1 MKKRDFLKTGGV
13 LALGTM
19 VLPHVSCES
28 NTSPK
33 EMDDAKPEGA
43 FTLPMLPYS
52 LDALEPYIDT
62 QTMTIH
68 HGKHHAGYVKKLN
81 AALDGHALKDK
92 SLDDIMKALSPE
104 GDDTPV
110 RNSGGG
116 HYNHSLFW
124 KVMAP
129 GGGKKPKGQLKE
141 AINSTFGSFEG
152 FKEKFAKKAA
162 SRFGSGWAWLSVDS
176 DGKLFVSST
185 ANQDNPMMTR
195 IVKNSGTPILGIDVW
210 EHAYYLK
217 YQNRRKE
224 YIDNFF
230 NIINWEEVAAN
241 YARLG

>member
-13 LALGTM
+13 VALGTL
-19 VLPHVSCES
+19 VLPNVSCES
-28 NTSPK
+28 NSNKK
-33 EMDDAKPEGA
+33 EMEDSQDAGI
-43 FTLPMLPYS
+43 FSLPLLPYA
-52 LDALEPYIDT
+52 LDALEPFIDV

-68 HGKHHAGYVKKLN
+68 HGKHHAGYVRKLN
-81 AALDGHALKDK
+81 AALQDHPLKDK
-92 SLDDIMKALSPE
+92 DLGDIMGALTADSS
-104 GDDTPV
+104 DTSV

-124 KVMAP
+124 KIMAP
-129 GGGKKPKGQLKE
+129 EGRKKPSGQLKE
-141 AINSTFGSFEG
+141 AINSTFGSFDG

-162 SRFGSGWAWLSVDS
+162 NRFGSGWAWLSVDAE
-176 DGKLFVSST
+176 GKLFVSST
-185 ANQDNPMMTR
+185 ANQDNPMMSQL
-195 IVKNSGTPILGIDVW
+195 VKNSGTPIMGIDVW

-241 YARLG
+241 YAKLG